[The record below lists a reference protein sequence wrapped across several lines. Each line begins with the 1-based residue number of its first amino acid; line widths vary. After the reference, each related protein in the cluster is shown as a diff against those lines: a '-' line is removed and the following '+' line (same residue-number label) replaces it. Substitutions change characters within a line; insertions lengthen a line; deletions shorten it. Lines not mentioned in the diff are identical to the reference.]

1 MFYISILN
9 CAQHSTHN
17 YLPSCNLFIHTISI
31 NAMRVYNV
39 TKQGKDQ
46 DPAGIFIRK
55 YAPELRNVPNEYIH
69 EPSNMPISVQKKCR
83 VMIGNGERKPGLL
96 GFQTIKQS
104 TSQMDDTN
112 MTNYPSPI
120 VDEKTSAK
128 VAKDKLSAVRKQ
140 EATKL
145 EAQQVFLKHGSRRSR
160 GEEQKVMKSTSKKTK
175 VDKGQKS
182 LLDTWNSPQQKQIS
196 NSQTLPINN
205 NKRHGN
211 KASKKSPPTIIDLC
225 SKNPSPSNNNGWSC
239 KVCTY
244 LNEKPLALACS
255 ICGSIR
261 Q

>member
-1 MFYISILN
+1 MLSIKLTTIFLH
-9 CAQHSTHN
+9 ATS
-17 YLPSCNLFIHTISI
+17 LFARIISI

-46 DPAGIFIRK
+46 DANGVFIRK
-55 YAPELRNVPNEYIH
+55 YVPELRNVPNEYIH

-83 VMIGNGERKPGLL
+83 VMIGNGEEKPGLL

-104 TSQMDDTN
+104 TSKMDDRN

-160 GEEQKVMKSTSKKTK
+160 GEEQKVMKRTSKKTK

-182 LLDTWNSPQQKQIS
+182 LLDTWNTPPQKQIS
-196 NSQTLPINN
+196 NSSQILPIKN
-205 NKRHGN
+205 NKQHGS
-211 KASKKSPPTIIDLC
+211 KAAKKSPPTIIDLY
-225 SKNPSPSNNNGWSC
+225 SKIPSTSDNNGWSC

-255 ICGSIR
+255 ICGSMR